1 MARLSPSERR
11 QQGDAAEQKFMGWL
25 DRCVL
30 PYMYVEQSPLTVPRG
45 LKGEIKRPDFL
56 VGVPTIGT
64 IAIDVKAKRI
74 YDNAIIID
82 DYEYRTFMNFE
93 RFFNISVWYVCFP
106 PSEPSTCHLFLNRDL
121 AGLQSSQCGGV
132 RSIAVSL
139 TRTVTADPRRDFMAS
154 VLGAIRHR

>member
-1 MARLSPSERR
+1 VARLSPFERR

-30 PYMYVEQSPLTVPRG
+30 PYMYVEQSPLTVPKG

-56 VGVPTIGT
+56 VGIPTIGT

-82 DYEYRTFMNFE
+82 DYEHRTFMNFE
-93 RFFNISVWYVCFP
+93 TFFNMSVWYVCFP
-106 PSEPSTCHLFLNRDL
+106 PDEPAT
-121 AGLQSSQCGGV
+121 
-132 RSIAVSL
+132 
-139 TRTVTADPRRDFMAS
+139 
-154 VLGAIRHR
+154 

>member
-30 PYMYVEQSPLTVPRG
+30 PYMYVEQSPLTVPKG

-82 DYEYRTFMNFE
+82 DYEHRTFMNFE
-93 RFFNISVWYVCFP
+93 TFFNMSVWYVCFP
-106 PSEPSTCHLFLNRDL
+106 PDEPGTCHLFLNRDL
-121 AGLQSSQCGGV
+121 AGLKASPCGGAP
-132 RSIAVSL
+132 SIAVPL
-139 TRTVTADPRRDFMAS
+139 AQTVTADPRRDFMA
-154 VLGAIRHR
+154 VLLSAISLR

>member
-11 QQGDAAEQKFMGWL
+11 KQGDAAEQKFMGWL

-30 PYMYVEQSPLTVPRG
+30 PYMYVEQSPLTVPKG

-56 VGVPTIGT
+56 VGIPTIGT

-82 DYEYRTFMNFE
+82 DYEHRTFMNFE
-93 RFFNISVWYVCFP
+93 TFFNMSVWYVCFP
-106 PSEPSTCHLFLNRDL
+106 PGEPSACHLFLNRDL
-121 AGLQSSQCGGV
+121 AGLQSSQRGTV
-132 RSIAVSL
+132 RSIAVPL
-139 TRTVTADPRRDFMAS
+139 TTTITADPRRDFMA
-154 VLGAIRHR
+154 VLLSAISLR

>member
-30 PYMYVEQSPLTVPRG
+30 PYMYVEQSPLTVPKG

-56 VGVPTIGT
+56 VGIPTIGT

-82 DYEYRTFMNFE
+82 DYEHRTFMNFE
-93 RFFNISVWYVCFP
+93 TFFNMSVWYVCFP
-106 PSEPSTCHLFLNRDL
+106 PGEPETCHLFLNRDL
-121 AGLQSSQCGGV
+121 AGLQSSQRGG
-132 RSIAVSL
+132 SL
-139 TRTVTADPRRDFMAS
+139 SLSVPLTATVTADPRRDFMA
-154 VLGAIRHR
+154 VLLSAISLR